1 MNHNRLIKMQKQQIL
16 LEYLRWTKSFLSQRK
31 AVICVDRARREMSNV
46 ENRIPQGS
54 SALPI
59 LALLHSAGWLDLFK
73 PNPNT
78 EMQKLP
84 LLDKSTAITLFM
96 YVDDGKLTVSSKLL
110 ETNVK
115 LLAVVYY
122 RVNQWLQKAG
132 LTLDKDKQELM
143 YYTWRQQDR
152 SPAIQLPENNG
163 RISIIPI
170 SPTV

>member
-1 MNHNRLIKMQKQQIL
+1 
-16 LEYLRWTKSFLSQRK
+16 
-31 AVICVDRARREMSNV
+31 
-46 ENRIPQGS
+46 
-54 SALPI
+54 
-59 LALLHSAGWLDLFK
+59 
-73 PNPNT
+73 
-78 EMQKLP
+78 MQKLP

-143 YYTWRQQDR
+143 YYT
-152 SPAIQLPENNG
+152 
-163 RISIIPI
+163 
-170 SPTV
+170 